1 MGFPQFL
8 IIQEFFLADVSTIP
22 SSTSF
27 SAFFGAGELSLSQ
40 APAKL
45 LPKVTERLAD
55 ADVSTRGPAHGNI
68 AVDDLDKVHG
78 GFLKS
83 TITITIERNTMKY
96 KDYYICI

>member
-8 IIQEFFLADVSTIP
+8 IIQDFFLADVSTIP

-27 SAFFGAGELSLSQ
+27 SAFFQGELWSQ

-83 TITITIERNTMKY
+83 TITITIE
-96 KDYYICI
+96 I